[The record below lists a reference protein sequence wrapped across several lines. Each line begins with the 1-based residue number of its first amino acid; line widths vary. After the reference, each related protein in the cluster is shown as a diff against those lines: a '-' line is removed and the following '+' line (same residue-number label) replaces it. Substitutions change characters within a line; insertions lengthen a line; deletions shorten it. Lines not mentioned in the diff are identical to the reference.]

1 MKGVSNTMMKSVA
14 LLGTGTMGSGM
25 ARRLLGAGFEVTVW
39 NRTPSRAEP
48 LAAAGARLAATPRQA
63 ASAADA
69 VISMLADD
77 AAARSAWLGDDGA
90 LRGARPDTVLI
101 ESSTVSLAWA
111 NALYAAAESQGC
123 LLLDAPVTGSKPQAA
138 NGELLFLVG
147 GEAATLERVR
157 PVLAAMSRGVVHL
170 GRAGSGVMM
179 KLINN
184 FVCGVQAASL
194 AEAFATIE
202 SCGLDRTQA
211 LDILC
216 DGAPGSPIVRTL
228 RGRMEQQDY
237 AANFVLKLMA
247 KDLRYAI
254 QEAGGVGVTLET
266 AAAAL
271 RMFQAACEAGYGEQ
285 DMSSV
290 VEPLRAGAP
299 RRQNS

>member
-1 MKGVSNTMMKSVA
+1 
-14 LLGTGTMGSGM
+14 MGSGM
-25 ARRLLGAGFEVTVW
+25 ARRLLGAGFAVTVW
-39 NRTPSRAEP
+39 NRTPSRAAP
-48 LAAAGARLAATPRQA
+48 LAAAGARLATTPREA
-63 ASAADA
+63 AAAADA

-77 AAARSAWLGDDGA
+77 AASRSAWLGDDGA
-90 LRGARPDTVLI
+90 LEGARPGTVLI

-111 NALYAAAESQGC
+111 KEFHAAAESRGC
-123 LLLDAPVTGSKPQAA
+123 PMLDAPVTGSKPQAES
-138 NGELLFLVG
+138 GELLFLVG

-170 GRAGSGVMM
+170 GRTGSGVLM

-202 SCGLDRTQA
+202 GCGLDRAQA

-216 DGAPGSPIVRTL
+216 NGAPGSPMVRTL
-228 RGRMEQQDY
+228 RGRMEQREY
-237 AANFVLKLMA
+237 AANFAAKLMA

-271 RMFQAACEAGYGEQ
+271 RAFEAACEQGYGEQ
-285 DMSSV
+285 DMSSI
-290 VEPLRAGAP
+290 VEPLRANAT
-299 RRQNS
+299 RRQDG